1 MLFFEI
7 TNRRANFLKKQFH
20 NWSKFVAVQTN
31 SLPGTVVLA
40 QLVERL
46 VRIQSLAKIYLYWT
60 FFYCKLCIEKCC
72 KSCVNVFFKWAI
84 PSLFLFIFV
93 FSNKQT
99 IFTTNICE
107 KMSILCTMLGFEPTT
122 FRSWVSSNNHSTRAS
137 TLLRQH
143 FVAIWVMSKS
153 WSPYLVVKE
162 VTFNQEIVSSNL
174 AGY

>member
-60 FFYCKLCIEKCC
+60 FFTVNCVLKSVANPVSMFFLNGPFPASFCLFSSFQTNKQFLQQIYVKKCP
-72 KSCVNVFFKWAI
+72 SCVQCWDSNPQPSDHESPPITTRPGLPPFCVNI
-84 PSLFLFIFV
+84 LSLF
-93 FSNKQT
+93 
-99 IFTTNICE
+99 
-107 KMSILCTMLGFEPTT
+107 G
-122 FRSWVSSNNHSTRAS
+122 
-137 TLLRQH
+137 
-143 FVAIWVMSKS
+143 
-153 WSPYLVVKE
+153 
-162 VTFNQEIVSSNL
+162 
-174 AGY
+174 